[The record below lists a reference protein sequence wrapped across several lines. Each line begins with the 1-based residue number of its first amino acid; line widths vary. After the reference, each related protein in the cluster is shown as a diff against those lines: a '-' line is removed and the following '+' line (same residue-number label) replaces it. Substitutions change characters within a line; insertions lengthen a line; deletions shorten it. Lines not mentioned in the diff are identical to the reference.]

1 MAMKHI
7 ITILGAVTLIIG
19 VNPAVHAKPLQT
31 LSPQN
36 WTKDLSQ
43 EGGTKLDGGEY
54 LAAIESYNQALQLN
68 ANDTSAYV
76 GRGRA
81 RFALGDKQGA
91 IEDFT
96 QALRIDPSDASVYR
110 LRGGVYMTLRKEKK
124 AREDFQRALNPSG
137 SNGSEGTPPQ
147 QRQNSPSPLQP

>member
-36 WTKDLSQ
+36 LTKDLSQ
-43 EGGTKLDGGEY
+43 QGGAKLDRGEY
-54 LAAIESYNQALQLN
+54 LAAIESYNQALKLN

-96 QALRIDPSDASVYR
+96 QALRIDPNDASVYR

-137 SNGSEGTPPQ
+137 GSGSEGTPQ